1 MLAMKIKTSCWR
13 VLLITLG
20 WLVSTA
26 QADDSVGQVLQI
38 NTHFRTVYGKPTW
51 LLIVRDVE
59 TGLVSPYL
67 FDIHKTDNY
76 WVAFTYGHTYQV
88 TASNLTFGPLAK
100 IKNFCNLESGTLA
113 GQSMTITL
121 TGALAPVK
129 RSYRCHVARYQN
141 MPFTITNQN
150 E

>member
-1 MLAMKIKTSCWR
+1 MKIKKIDW
-13 VLLITLG
+13 LGLFATLG
-20 WLVSTA
+20 CMLNVA
-26 QADDSVGQVLQI
+26 QADDFVGQVLQI
-38 NTHFRTVYGKPTW
+38 NTHFRIVYGKPTW

-67 FDIHKTDNY
+67 FDIRKEDNY

-88 TASNLTFGPLAK
+88 TASSLTFGPRAN
-100 IKNFCNLESGTLA
+100 IKNFCHLENGILA

-121 TGALAPVK
+121 TGELAPVTS
-129 RSYRCHVARYQN
+129 SYHCHISKYKD
-141 MPFTITNQN
+141 MPFTIT

>member
-1 MLAMKIKTSCWR
+1 MRIKKNSWLG
-13 VLLITLG
+13 LLITLG
-20 WLVSTA
+20 WMVNTA

-38 NTHFRTVYGKPTW
+38 NTHFHTVYGKPTW

-88 TASNLTFGPLAK
+88 TASSLTFGPRAK
-100 IKNFCNLESGTLA
+100 IKNFCNLEDGILA

-121 TGALAPVK
+121 TGVLAPVT
-129 RSYRCHVARYQN
+129 RSYHCHVAKYKDMQ
-141 MPFTITNQN
+141 FTITNQN